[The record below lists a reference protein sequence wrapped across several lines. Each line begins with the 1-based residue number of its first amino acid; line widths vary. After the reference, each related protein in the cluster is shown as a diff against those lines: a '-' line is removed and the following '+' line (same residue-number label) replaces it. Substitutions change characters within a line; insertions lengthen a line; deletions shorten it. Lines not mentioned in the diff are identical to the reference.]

1 MPPTDLQ
8 RPRTAIGILARHLAL
23 AMLVVGTTGTSP
35 LLGQERVRVDF
46 ELLTEPGFPLGGER
60 RWMESLQHIPNV
72 RLRVRPARGGEPPL
86 VNPITPDSKSH
97 FQVQGILT
105 AQNQLRLVGG
115 TFRLEERRRIEEW
128 IERLGSDGARN
139 LDAPRG
145 PFGLTEDQLLSAQ
158 EALQRPVPFSTQGMA
173 MSDFLRQSKG
183 LIPLDMEADGSARA
197 QLVGGPAVSSELQ
210 GMSAGTAL
218 AIAMHERGV
227 GVTLRRTGGTT
238 RVVLVDPAQTKEFWP
253 AGWPVERAPR
263 QTVPSLFNYLNV
275 EINDTPLTEALEAIQ
290 QRVEARFLFDR
301 PALNRHKI
309 DPREV
314 QVQFNSGR
322 TYYKRILDN
331 LLYQAKLRSE
341 IRMDDAGEP
350 FLWITTIKK

>member
-1 MPPTDLQ
+1 MPFTDLQ
-8 RPRTAIGILARHLAL
+8 RPPKTMGIVARYLVLAL
-23 AMLVVGTTGTSP
+23 TLGGMTGTSS
-35 LLGQERVRVDF
+35 LWGQERVRIDF

-60 RWMESLQHIPNV
+60 RWMESLQQIPNV

-86 VNPITPDSKSH
+86 VNPVTPDSKRH
-97 FQVQGILT
+97 YQVQGILT

-115 TFRLEERRRIEEW
+115 TFRLEERRRIEQW
-128 IERLGSDGARN
+128 IERLGSEGARN

-145 PFGLTEDQLLSAQ
+145 PFGLTEDQLLAIQ
-158 EALQRPVPFSTQGMA
+158 ETLQRPIPFSTAGMA
-173 MSDFLRQSKG
+173 TTDFIRQWKG
-183 LIPLDMEADGSARA
+183 LVPLDLQVDSAAGR
-197 QLVGGPAVSSELQ
+197 QLAVGASVSGELQ

-218 AIAMHERGV
+218 ALAMHERGV
-227 GVTLRRTGGTT
+227 GVTLRRSGGTT
-238 RVVLVDPAQTKEFWP
+238 QVVLVDPAQTKEFWP

-275 EINDTPLTEALEAIQ
+275 EIDDTPLSEALDAIQ
-290 QRVEARFLFDR
+290 QRVEARFLFDH
-301 PALNRHKI
+301 PALSRHRI
-309 DPREV
+309 DPGEV
-314 QVQFNSGR
+314 QVHFNSGR

-350 FLWITTIKK
+350 FLWITTIKR